1 MRTVAAIVTGASVGL
16 GVLLVAPALRGR
28 RVLPTRSRQATNR
41 QAIAATQIA
50 DRRVWLVA
58 LAGLAGWLLTGW
70 LAAGVAVVLVLV
82 AAPRLFGAGERK
94 SLIAKTE
101 AIAAWTEMLRD
112 SMAAADGVEQAIEAT
127 VAIAPAP
134 IRSQVA
140 MLDAARRS
148 QPLTVAL
155 GEFGRQVDHPSADLV
170 VQALVIAA
178 EGEGTDFA
186 TVLGRLASITRGEV
200 RMRLRVEASRA
211 RLRTSAR
218 LILGVLVTAV
228 VLIASLSR
236 TYLEPYGTPA
246 GQAVLVVVGA
256 AFAAGCVLLDRMSR
270 IELPER
276 FTPRQRTAPP

>member
-1 MRTVAAIVTGASVGL
+1 
-16 GVLLVAPALRGR
+16 
-28 RVLPTRSRQATNR
+28 
-41 QAIAATQIA
+41 
-50 DRRVWLVA
+50 VWLVA
-58 LAGLAGWLLTGW
+58 LAGLAGWLFTGW
-70 LAAGVAVVLVLV
+70 LAAGVAVALVLV

-134 IRSQVA
+134 IRSHVA

-148 QPLTVAL
+148 QPLASAL
-155 GEFGRQVDHPSADLV
+155 REFGRQVDHPSADLV

-186 TVLGRLASITRGEV
+186 KVLGRLASITRGEV

-236 TYLEPYGTPA
+236 PYLEPYGTPA

-276 FTPRQRTAPP
+276 FTPRQRTSPP